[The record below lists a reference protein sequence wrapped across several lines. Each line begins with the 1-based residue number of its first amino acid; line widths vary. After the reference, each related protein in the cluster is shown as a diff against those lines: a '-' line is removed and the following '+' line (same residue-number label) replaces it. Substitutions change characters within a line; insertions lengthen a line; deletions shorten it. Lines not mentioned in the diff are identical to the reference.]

1 MMFLTDRLFF
11 DTDCLSSFLW
21 TDQGCLLTQMYP
33 KRIIV
38 PEMVYVELQRVH
50 QPKFI
55 KRLDALLD
63 SGDAR
68 RMDVDF
74 GTATYSLFRKM
85 TSCTDVCR
93 PMIDRGEASAIALA
107 KEHSGI
113 VASNNFRDIRRY
125 IHDLK
130 LDYRSTGDILEEA
143 YNDGLLSM
151 EEAEDIWK
159 TMLSEDCWIGADSF
173 REYLE
178 KPHRPL
184 ANRQ

>member
-1 MMFLTDRLFF
+1 MFLTDRLFF

-21 TDQGCLLTQMYP
+21 TDRGCLLTQMYP
-33 KRIIV
+33 GRIVV
-38 PEMVYVELQRVH
+38 PEMVYDELRRVR
-50 QPKFI
+50 QAKFN

-63 SGDAR
+63 SGDAE

-85 TSCTDVCR
+85 TSCPDVGQ
-93 PMIDRGEASAIALA
+93 PMIGRGEASAIALA
-107 KEHSGI
+107 KEHAGI

-125 IHDLK
+125 IRDLK

-173 REYLE
+173 REYLD
-178 KPHRPL
+178 KPHKPL

>member
-1 MMFLTDRLFF
+1 MTDRLFF

-21 TDQGCLLTQMYP
+21 TDRGCLLTRMYP
-33 KRIIV
+33 KRIVI
-38 PEMVYVELQRVH
+38 PEMVYDELQRVH
-50 QPKFI
+50 QPKFV
-55 KRLDALLD
+55 KRLNILLA
-63 SGDAR
+63 SGDAL
-68 RMDVDF
+68 RMDMDV
-74 GTATYSLFRKM
+74 GTTAYSLFRKM
-85 TSCTDVCR
+85 TARPDLGK
-93 PMIDRGEASAIALA
+93 PMIGKGEASAIALA

-113 VASNNFRDIRRY
+113 VASNNFRDIRHY
-125 IHDLK
+125 VHDLK

-143 YNDGLLSM
+143 YYDGLLTI

-178 KPHRPL
+178 KPHKPL